1 MLTQYQN
8 QYKTLVT
15 HVAKVPI
22 YKTLLTHV
30 AKVPIYKTLVTQMA
44 IVLII
49 NSCNTGVQS
58 TNI

>member
-1 MLTQYQN
+1 MH
-8 QYKTLVT
+8 KTLVT

-22 YKTLLTHV
+22 YKTLITHV
-30 AKVPIYKTLVTQMA
+30 A